1 MLADVQRAAR
11 RSLFA
16 AALFLTPCAHA
27 QVLEIDAAGKVT
39 TYSGPTIFRADGS
52 TEAVRPSEPT
62 VLRRTPAGPP
72 PPTPVVV
79 AQAAISADLSPE
91 LVEAVGW
98 QESRW
103 RAGQVSPAGAIGE
116 MQLMPATARMLGVNP
131 RDSGQNIMGGAIYL
145 KSLMRRYDGDLV
157 RALAAYNA
165 GPAAVDRYGGMP
177 PFRETRDYV
186 DAILDRLSNRVSLSA
201 QK

>member
-1 MLADVQRAAR
+1 MLAAIRCAAR

-16 AALFLTPCAHA
+16 AALFLPLCAHA

-52 TEAVRPSEPT
+52 TQAIQ
-62 VLRRTPAGPP
+62 PAE
-72 PPTPVVV
+72 PPTRKRTMAEQPPGPIV
-79 AQAAISADLSPE
+79 ARAAVSADLSPE

-103 RAGQVSPAGAIGE
+103 RLGQVSPTGAIGE
-116 MQLMPATARMLGVNP
+116 MQLMPATARMLGVDP
-131 RDSGQNIMGGAIYL
+131 RDPEQNIRGGAIYL
-145 KSLMRRYDGDLV
+145 KSLLHRYDGDLV

-165 GPAAVDRYGGMP
+165 GPGAVDRYGGVP

-186 DAILDRLSNRVSLSA
+186 AAVLDRLSWRAALGPE
-201 QK
+201 K